1 MLVGER
7 RAHLLRRLK
16 ETGKIVAKDVAV
28 DLGISEDSIRRDLR
42 DLAAEGLCQR
52 VYGGALPA
60 SPAIVDYAARQAVE
74 PDGKRA
80 VAATAAALVRP
91 GGTLILD
98 GGTTALAVAE
108 MLPKELECTVIT
120 NSPMIASALVHCL
133 KR

>member
-1 MLVGER
+1 MRMLVGER

-91 GGTLILD
+91 EERSSSMGAPRPSRSRRCFRRNWSAPSSR
-98 GGTTALAVAE
+98 TA
-108 MLPKELECTVIT
+108 
-120 NSPMIASALVHCL
+120 
-133 KR
+133 R